1 MKWSYY
7 SSLISNRRTWLFL
20 IKYFVAGQMS
30 ANFFIELAIHE
41 VFLHSVTSY
50 DLSTTRYIRYIVLN
64 TINALFNLATHPHPH
79 HRHHYFINAVWIF
92 SRLIFRKGF
101 MLSTFYVIWCKI
113 VVNEKK
119 SWSLSF
125 TTKNTTIISIKKG
138 ESSYKTKMWPNTYQ
152 ILFKNENC

>member
-30 ANFFIELAIHE
+30 ANFFYWIGNSWSVSTFSYILWSTKYYS
-41 VFLHSVTSY
+41 LHPLHWIKY
-50 DLSTTRYIRYIVLN
+50 H
-64 TINALFNLATHPHPH
+64 NALFNLATHPHPH

-125 TTKNTTIISIKKG
+125 TTKNRHIKPKCDQIHIK
-138 ESSYKTKMWPNTYQ
+138 YCLKTKNARK
-152 ILFKNENC
+152 IF